1 MRGRIALLCTVA
13 LLAAASLT
21 LAACGAGAS
30 GAASSPTP
38 AASASSSAAPSP
50 PGGAAPGAPPNGS
63 STGGQGGAPGG
74 STARYTPT
82 GASTLKGGSATRA
95 NATYAASGADQ
106 SAILAASSA
115 KLTLTDPT
123 ITKSGDSKS
132 SDESSFYGLNA
143 GVLATSGAR
152 VAISGGSVTTTGAG
166 ANGVFAYGSGSS
178 VAVSGAT
185 IRATAQYAHGA
196 MASGGGSVSLTN
208 VRITTAGANS
218 AAVATDRGGG
228 TAVVRGGTIV
238 TSGRDAPGLYST
250 GVFTVSGARITAT
263 AAEGAVIEGSNS
275 ISLADTSLTGA
286 TNGVM
291 LYQSGSGDAQ
301 QGTAKLSISGGSLT
315 ARGEAIGTRFPSGN
329 AFFVDNTTAVI
340 KVKGGATIKSTGDLV
355 AAASSGKVTFSAAG
369 ETLAGNVVTDSTSSA
384 SLTLTGATTLTGTIA
399 KAALTL
405 DSSSKWRLTAD
416 STLTALSD
424 KSGVSGGAITN
435 IVGNG
440 HTVTYDAG
448 LAADKYLGGKTY
460 SLVDGGSLVPR

>member
-1 MRGRIALLCTVA
+1 
-13 LLAAASLT
+13 
-21 LAACGAGAS
+21 
-30 GAASSPTP
+30 
-38 AASASSSAAPSP
+38 
-50 PGGAAPGAPPNGS
+50 
-63 STGGQGGAPGG
+63 
-74 STARYTPT
+74 
-82 GASTLKGGSATRA
+82 
-95 NATYAASGADQ
+95 
-106 SAILAASSA
+106 
-115 KLTLTDPT
+115 
-123 ITKSGDSKS
+123 
-132 SDESSFYGLNA
+132 
-143 GVLATSGAR
+143 
-152 VAISGGSVTTTGAG
+152 
-166 ANGVFAYGSGSS
+166 
-178 VAVSGAT
+178 
-185 IRATAQYAHGA
+185 

-275 ISLADTSLTGA
+275 ISLANTSLTGA

-301 QGTAKLSISGGSLT
+301 QGTATLSINGGSLT

-340 KVKGGATIKSTGDLV
+340 KVKGGATIKSAGDLI

-405 DSSSKWRLTAD
+405 DSSSKWRVTAD
-416 STLTALSD
+416 STLTGLSD
-424 KSGVSGGAITN
+424 KGGVSGRSITN